1 MELKAFLEADLSN
14 SVAVVL
20 GTRPEIIKL
29 GPVILALKKSK
40 IPFFVIHTGQH
51 YSHKMDGQFFEDLG
65 LPKPKY
71 LNKHF
76 AKLQRGLS
84 HGEQTAEI
92 LLFVESVLLR
102 EKPCCVVVEGD
113 TNTVLGAALV
123 ARKLGIAVAH
133 VEAGLRSGDWR
144 MPEEHN
150 RVMTDHISDLLF
162 APTSAASRNLQSE
175 KVRGKV
181 RVVGNT
187 IVDSVLQNRKR
198 AQGRKILGDLGLD
211 PNMNFILCT
220 AHREENVDNFG
231 TIDRFLSVLE
241 TVSESFHTPIAF
253 VIHPRTR
260 HRLQHFSQFDRLAR
274 IPRIKIVDPV
284 GYLDF
289 LCLLSTCSLALTDSG
304 GVQEEACILKVPCV
318 TLRDNTER
326 PETVTVGANLIAGM
340 DPKAVKKAVSRMLNR
355 RRSWR
360 NPFGDGKSSQR
371 IIAELHKI
379 AQSRISTS
387 EG

>member
-1 MELKAFLEADLSN
+1 
-14 SVAVVL
+14 
-20 GTRPEIIKL
+20 
-29 GPVILALKKSK
+29 
-40 IPFFVIHTGQH
+40 
-51 YSHKMDGQFFEDLG
+51 
-65 LPKPKY
+65 
-71 LNKHF
+71 
-76 AKLQRGLS
+76 
-84 HGEQTAEI
+84 
-92 LLFVESVLLR
+92 
-102 EKPCCVVVEGD
+102 
-113 TNTVLGAALV
+113 
-123 ARKLGIAVAH
+123 
-133 VEAGLRSGDWR
+133 
-144 MPEEHN
+144 
-150 RVMTDHISDLLF
+150 
-162 APTSAASRNLQSE
+162 
-175 KVRGKV
+175 
-181 RVVGNT
+181 
-187 IVDSVLQNRKR
+187 
-198 AQGRKILGDLGLD
+198 
-211 PNMNFILCT
+211 
-220 AHREENVDNFG
+220 
-231 TIDRFLSVLE
+231 
-241 TVSESFHTPIAF
+241 
-253 VIHPRTR
+253 
-260 HRLQHFSQFDRLAR
+260 LQHFSQFDRLAR